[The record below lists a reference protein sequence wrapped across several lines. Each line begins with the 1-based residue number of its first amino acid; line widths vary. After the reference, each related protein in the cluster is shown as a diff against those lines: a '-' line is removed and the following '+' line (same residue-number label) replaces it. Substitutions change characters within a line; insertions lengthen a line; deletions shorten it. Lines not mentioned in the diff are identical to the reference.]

1 MRCCCLLNTWKG
13 STVNKCN
20 MCFYALMDK
29 DLEAPCITCTGYS
42 NYVKGDMYMTPSHA
56 AQPLKEAIDDWFAKT
71 NGVSPTDFLY
81 NPVLDYDTV
90 NNPNSTNGVASED
103 FWVSYKGAFPDPKYN
118 VVEKPKHY
126 MLFEEQGIEVRDV
139 IDKLVNKMWS
149 APMPTKG
156 GAMQY
161 SDYVQMMQYLM
172 RFMDKN
178 GVEDLKKA
186 RWYLDKLIGAYDESD
201 F

>member
-1 MRCCCLLNTWKG
+1 MRCCYLLNIWKG

-42 NYVKGDMYMTPSHA
+42 NYVKGDMYMTPSHS
-56 AQPLKEAIDDWFAKT
+56 AQPLKEAIDDWFA
-71 NGVSPTDFLY
+71 NA
-81 NPVLDYDTV
+81 
-90 NNPNSTNGVASED
+90 NGVASED
-103 FWVSYKGAFPDPKYN
+103 FWVSYKGITHDP
-118 VVEKPKHY
+118 VSKPKHY